1 MSSGKRIFFRFFG
14 GILVFLV
21 LLATLLFLLPLLSR
35 QEWSREKIA
44 EIASRVVGGTVAIQ
58 EADLSYWPHP
68 HLTIG
73 GTRFSIPGKAT
84 GTIRTLTA
92 YPRIVPLLWG
102 EVRVS
107 ELRLEAP
114 VFTVTISEKAES
126 KAREEGAVSSPVSL
140 EENVRSLLESMARSA
155 PSLRLMLK
163 DGRVDLSGK
172 GFPPLSFRG
181 IEGSA
186 SLPPDGPNL
195 DLSCTGT
202 LWEHGSV
209 KGVFQ
214 AESLSGSGRIVLK
227 GFRPHLLSGYLFPES
242 GSGISDSDIDLD
254 LRMEADGWAKMRAEG
269 DVSLH
274 RMALYRGKRRLEL
287 EGGTI
292 QGTLDRDGEKIT
304 VALRHLS
311 LDSPRLLLS
320 GNLFLDGETG
330 QSRADAQAGQV
341 DIASVREH
349 VLALAG
355 DVPLVSDIFSI
366 VKAGTIPVLAFRAEG
381 KTADD
386 LLQPGNMGFTGRIL
400 DGKVTVDAGNAILSI
415 DRIRGNLALSR
426 GFLAANGLEGNLGK
440 IAAHG
445 GTLRMGLL
453 GTDPPF
459 HLETDVSA
467 DAAELPPLLKRL
479 IPSDSLRKEMSRV
492 EALKGNVTGRLMLGE
507 TVGSIQ
513 VAVKVDVMNLSGM
526 YDRLPYPLTVSG
538 GRFLYR
544 GEEIAVTGARGAM
557 GKSTFSGLS
566 WTIRLS
572 EPTSLEVR
580 SGTFRLSLD
589 ELTPWART
597 AEEFRETMLK
607 VEEAGGTATLSVTR
621 LEGPAFAPAEW
632 KFDVSGNVEHLSFS
646 ISSVPGT
653 IEVAQGTFRATPE
666 TLSFEDLRTKF
677 LDASVSA
684 SGSLDDYRKDT
695 RRGAATVSGQL
706 GPEAIGYLYD
716 RVKIPPGFL
725 VHPPL
730 EMSGARLEW
739 QKDALVALSGDFV
752 IGHGPKVSV
761 DVYRPPGEWVVRKLS
776 VRDEESKA
784 SLSLHWKPKFLDLAF
799 EGLLSE
805 ETENRIFVADLPSG
819 NWLKGNFRAS
829 LRLDQ
834 PMTSTARGTLE
845 GKKLDVLQRMKI
857 PIFVDSLS
865 LSAKESRVAVQDAKI
880 TIGDSHVLMKGEAT
894 ASPDGLAFDLDAST
908 PGLDWESLREAFGT
922 STEKEEG
929 PTGTD
934 NGVGERWRDV
944 PVRGKVRLRSGYFRY
959 GRHTVE
965 PAVADI
971 VLGKQ
976 GVTVTV
982 MEAAYCGIPFT
993 GRLRKTTG
1001 EMSFKLRPDAKDGDA
1016 DSVYDCLTDDKGR
1029 ITGRFDL
1036 TGEVAGHVGEGGDPV
1051 RSLRGH
1057 LDYAARDGIIYGTPI
1072 FTRLFSFLNLTEIFR
1087 GKVPDMVTKG
1097 LDYNSYSIRGDLR
1110 DGDFTITES
1119 VLDGKTIDVVSEGR
1133 INIDTG
1139 KCDITMLVAPFTT
1152 MNYVIGKIPIL
1163 GYILGGTL
1171 VEVPVKVSGTTAD
1184 PKVSL
1189 LEPAAVG
1196 KNLLGIVKRI
1206 FLLPAELVRPLLP
1219 GEKSVD

>member
-1 MSSGKRIFFRFFG
+1 MSSGKGIFFRFFG

-44 EIASRVVGGTVAIQ
+44 GIASRLVGGTVAIQ

-114 VFTVTISEKAES
+114 VVTVTISEKAES
-126 KAREEGAVSSPVSL
+126 KPREEGAVSSPVSL
-140 EENVRSLLESMARSA
+140 EVNVRSLLESMARSA

-163 DGRVDLSGK
+163 DGRVDLSGG
-172 GFPPLSFRG
+172 GFPPLSFRE

-186 SLPPDGPNL
+186 GLPPDGPNL

-227 GFRPHLLSGYLFPES
+227 GFRPHLVSGYLFPES

-254 LRMEADGWAKMRAEG
+254 LRVEADGWAKMRAEG

-330 QSRADAQAGQV
+330 QSRADAQARQV

-349 VLALAG
+349 ALALAG
-355 DVPLVSDIFSI
+355 DVPLVTDIFSI
-366 VKAGTIPVLAFRAEG
+366 VKGGTIPVLAFHAEG
-381 KTADD
+381 KTAGD
-386 LLQPGNMGFTGRIL
+386 LWQLGNMGFTGRIL
-400 DGKVTVDAGNAILSI
+400 EGKVTVDAGNTDLNI
-415 DRIRGNLALSR
+415 DRIRGNLALSQ
-426 GFLAANGLEGNLGK
+426 GFLTANGLEGNMGK
-440 IAAHG
+440 IAAQSG
-445 GTLRMGLL
+445 ALRMGLL
-453 GTDPPF
+453 GSDPPF

-467 DAAELPPLLKRL
+467 DASELPSLLNRL
-479 IPSDSLRKEMSRV
+479 IPSDSFRKEISHV
-492 EALKGNVTGRLMLGE
+492 EALKGNASGRLILGE

-513 VAVKVDVMNLSGM
+513 VAVKVDAMNLTAK

-544 GEEIAVTGARGAM
+544 GEEIAVTGARGEM

-566 WTIRLS
+566 WTVRMT
-572 EPTSLEVR
+572 EPPSLEIR
-580 SGTFRLSLD
+580 SGEFRLSLD

-597 AEEFRETMLK
+597 AEGLRETMSRIK
-607 VEEAGGTATLSVTR
+607 ESRGTATLSINR

-632 KFDVSGNVEHLSFS
+632 KFNVSGNVEHLSFS
-646 ISSVPGT
+646 IPSVPGT
-653 IEVAQGTFRATPE
+653 IDVAQGTFRATPE
-666 TLSFEDLRTKF
+666 KLFFEDLRTKF
-677 LDASVSA
+677 LDASIAV
-684 SGSLDDYRKDT
+684 SGSFEGYRTDVQQ
-695 RRGAATVSGQL
+695 GVANVSGLL
-706 GPEAIGYLYD
+706 GAEAIGFLYD
-716 RVKIPPGFL
+716 RGNIPPGFL

-730 EMSGARLEW
+730 EMTGARLEW
-739 QKDALVALSGDFV
+739 QKDAIVGLRGDFM

-761 DVYRPPGEWVVRKLS
+761 DVYRPPGEWVVRNLS
-776 VRDEESKA
+776 VRDEESNA
-784 SLSLHWKPKFLDLAF
+784 SLSLHWKPKSLDLAF
-799 EGLLSE
+799 EGHLSE
-805 ETENRIFVADLPSG
+805 ETENSIFVTDLPSG

-834 PMTSTARGTLE
+834 PMTSTAWGTLE

-857 PIFVDSLS
+857 PVFVDSLS
-865 LSAKESRVAVQDAKI
+865 LSAKESHVAVQDAKI
-880 TIGDSHVLMKGEAT
+880 TIGDGHVLLKGEAT
-894 ASPDGLAFDLDAST
+894 ASPNGLAFDMDAST
-908 PGLDWESLREAFGT
+908 PGLDWENLREVFGT
-922 STEKEEG
+922 STAKEEG

-934 NGVGERWRDV
+934 NGIGERWRDM
-944 PVRGKVRLRSGYFRY
+944 PVHGTVRLRSGYFRY
-959 GRHTVE
+959 GRYTVE

-971 VLGKQ
+971 VFGNQ
-976 GVTVTV
+976 GVTVTIT
-982 MEAAYCGIPFT
+982 EADYCGIPFT
-993 GRLRKTTG
+993 GTLRATPG
-1001 EMSFKLRPDAKDGDA
+1001 EMAFALLPNAKGRNLDY
-1016 DSVYDCLTDDKGR
+1016 VYDCLTDEKGR
-1029 ITGRFDL
+1029 VTGRFDL
-1036 TGEVAGHVGEGGDPV
+1036 SGEVEGRVRKGEDPV
-1051 RSLRGH
+1051 RSLHGNF
-1057 LDYAARDGIIYGTPI
+1057 DFIGRDGRIYGTPI
-1072 FTRLFSFLNLTEIFR
+1072 LSRVISFLSVREIFR
-1087 GKVPDMVTKG
+1087 GKLPNMWNEG
-1097 LDYNSYSIRGDLR
+1097 LEFNSFSIRGDLR
-1110 DGDFTITES
+1110 DGNATITEYVIDGSS
-1119 VLDGKTIDVVSEGR
+1119 VDVVGQGR
-1133 INIDTG
+1133 IDLAMREL
-1139 KCDITMLVAPFTT
+1139 DFQALVAPFIYL
-1152 MNYVIGKIPIL
+1152 NYLIRKIPLI

-1171 VEVPVKVSGTTAD
+1171 VEVPVKISGTTAD

-1196 KNLLGIVKRI
+1196 KNLLGIVERT
-1206 FLLPAELVRPLLP
+1206 FLLPVELIRPLLP
-1219 GEKSVD
+1219 GEKSAD